1 MEKIIDITK
10 ILEETKEKQTPAE
23 KKQVKNNATN
33 PILKQLAQFTNQK
46 LKNKFDIGDLL
57 K

>member
-10 ILEETKEKQTPAE
+10 ILEETKEKQPAAAE
-23 KKQVKNNATN
+23 KPAAKNSTN
-33 PILKQLAQFTNQK
+33 LILKKLATFTNQK

>member
-10 ILEETKEKQTPAE
+10 ILVETKEKQAPAE
-23 KKQVKNNATN
+23 IKQVKNNATI

>member
-10 ILEETKEKQTPAE
+10 ILEETKEKQAPAE

-33 PILKQLAQFTNQK
+33 PILKQHAQFTNQK

>member
-10 ILEETKEKQTPAE
+10 ILEETKEKQPAAAE
-23 KKQVKNNATN
+23 KPAAKNSTN
-33 PILKQLAQFTNQK
+33 PILKKLATFTNQK

>member
-33 PILKQLAQFTNQK
+33 PILKQLAQFTNKK